1 MSYCVPWYR
10 YNRWE
15 ILIIFPYLS
24 LYMVKEWQCTQCGKV
39 QVRTLIGHLR
49 AGPPETCGECGNDTF
64 EERTLGA
71 THTIIDS
78 VVS

>member
-1 MSYCVPWYR
+1 
-10 YNRWE
+10 
-15 ILIIFPYLS
+15 
-24 LYMVKEWQCTQCGKV
+24 MVKEWQCTQCGKV